1 VLGGYYS
8 SSWVVSKYGI
18 GAIEGNN
25 NNRYGGDYGRGG
37 FSAVVVWCC
46 DCITFHCLGVTCR
59 GVPYYYY
66 YYDNIIIITVDLA
79 DHIQCFSSCYR
90 FVRNWS

>member
-1 VLGGYYS
+1 MLGGYYS

-37 FSAVVVWCC
+37 FLAV
-46 DCITFHCLGVTCR
+46 
-59 GVPYYYY
+59 
-66 YYDNIIIITVDLA
+66 
-79 DHIQCFSSCYR
+79 
-90 FVRNWS
+90 FV